1 MNHTTPLRRLAQRA
15 YSTVAPTP
23 MAFQVF
29 DRNVKKLQKDRAA
42 AQKDQSRVV
51 DYLKDEVAARVSD
64 RLLVSGMDKERKGGY

>member
-1 MNHTTPLRRLAQRA
+1 
-15 YSTVAPTP
+15 

-29 DRNVKKLQKDRAA
+29 DRHVKKLQKDRAA

-64 RLLVSGMDKERKGGY
+64 RLLVSRMDKKEKGGTDDHG